1 MTLRQED
8 AGHAAGAVMKSFI
21 ERQLYQPAL
30 VLPMVDLMQLMVSH
44 DFNMGQVGLMMATR
58 GARAAFLRSRELWNA
73 GHGEGAATD
82 CVH

>member
-30 VLPMVDLMQLMVSH
+30 VLPMVDLMQLMVSL
-44 DFNMGQVGLMMATR
+44 DFNMGQVGLMVATR
-58 GARAAFLRSRELWNA
+58 GARAAFQRSRELWNA
-73 GHGEGAATD
+73 GHGECAPTD

>member
-1 MTLRQED
+1 MTLRPED
-8 AGHAAGAVMKSFI
+8 TGRAAGVVMKSFI

-30 VLPMVDLMQLMVSH
+30 VLPMVDLMQMMVSL

-58 GARAAFLRSRELWNA
+58 GARAAFQRSRVLWSA
-73 GHGEGAATD
+73 GHGECAPTD